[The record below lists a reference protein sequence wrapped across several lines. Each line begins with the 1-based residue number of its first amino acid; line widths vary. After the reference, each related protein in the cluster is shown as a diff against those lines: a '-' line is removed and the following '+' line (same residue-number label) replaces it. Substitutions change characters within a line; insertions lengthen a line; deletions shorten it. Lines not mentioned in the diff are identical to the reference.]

1 VATAEDKELEELQRR
16 RYLELQ
22 RRLVE
27 ERGREQATQQ
37 EKVEKEAALRQ
48 ILSPAARQRLANLRI
63 VRPQYVDQL
72 EAELIRAVQ
81 TGRVAT
87 PVSDEQLKAILARLQ
102 AQTREIRITRR

>member
-1 VATAEDKELEELQRR
+1 LAGAEDQELEELQRR

-22 RRLVE
+22 RRLLE
-27 ERGREQATQQ
+27 ERGREQEAQQ
-37 EKVEKEAALRQ
+37 EKLQKEAALRE

-81 TGRVAT
+81 AGRVAV
-87 PVSDEQLKAILARLQ
+87 PVSDEQLKMILARLQ
-102 AQTREIRITRR
+102 AQKREIRITRR